1 MIVTLPRTTTGAITK
16 TLERLR
22 DEGGAVALGRVLTLI
37 IDVGEREVE
46 TAIETAN
53 DASREHPCRVIVLV
67 EDPARTEPQL
77 DAEIRVG
84 GDAGASEVIVLTA
97 SARMLEHAD
106 TLVMP
111 LLLPDAPI
119 VAWWPFEVPPNPS
132 THPVGAMAQRRITDT
147 LECSDPLTSLRQLRS
162 SYRAGDT
169 DLAWTRLTVW
179 RGLLSAALDQPPFEQ
194 VTRAEVEGNS
204 THPSVPLLAA
214 WLAHALRCPVA
225 VTRSPEAQGV
235 TKVVLHRA
243 SGPVVINRP
252 DGRTASIEQP
262 GQPERHAS
270 MPLRQLPE
278 CLSEELRRLD
288 SDEVWGEVLDDGLA
302 RIGEA

>member
-1 MIVTLPRTTTGAITK
+1 MIVHLPQTTTSAVTK
-16 TLERLR
+16 ALERLR

-37 IDVGEREVE
+37 IDVGDHEVE
-46 TAIETAN
+46 TAVESAN

-67 EDPARTEPQL
+67 ADPKRTTARL

-97 SARMLEHAD
+97 SPRMLAHAD

-119 VAWWPFEVPPNPS
+119 VAWWPFEVPMDPS
-132 THPVGAMAQRRITDT
+132 SHPVGAMAQRRITDT
-147 LECSDPLTSLRQLRS
+147 LECGDPLGSLRRLRD
-162 SYRAGDT
+162 SYQDGDT

-179 RGLLSAALDQPPFEQ
+179 RGLLSAALDQPPYES
-194 VTRAEVEGNS
+194 VSRAEVEGNS

-214 WLAHALRCPVA
+214 WLAHALRCPVT
-225 VTRSPEAQGV
+225 VTRSPKAKAV
-235 TKVVLHRA
+235 TKVVLHRS

-252 DGRTASIEQP
+252 DGRTASIDQP
-262 GQPERHAS
+262 GQPTRHAA

-288 SDEVWGEVLDDGLA
+288 SDEVWGEVLRDGLA